1 MRAHHHRHRFQWK
14 ERSREGTG
22 KRFFGRGQFKLALLE
37 LLEAHPMHGYQ
48 LIKAMEEKTGG
59 LYSPSPGSIYPN
71 LQLLEEAGFIACTEQ
86 DGKKL
91 YTITDKG
98 KSYLRQHG
106 NIFAGVVVHPAN
118 GSKRENG
125 TEKCEKRRFR
135 HLVMEQPELI
145 RLLARVVEAACRNRS
160 TPFAAKLDLLMEQF
174 RTDLEQ
180 LLAEHSPADHAEE
193 DSKQSGS
200 DP

>member
-1 MRAHHHRHRFQWK
+1 MRAHHHRHRMHWK
-14 ERSREGTG
+14 ERGREGAG
-22 KRFFGRGQFKLALLE
+22 KRFFVRGQFKLALLE
-37 LLEAHPMHGYQ
+37 LLDAQPMHGYQ

-71 LQLLEEAGFIACTEQ
+71 LQLLKEAGYIACTEQ

-106 NIFAGVVVHPAN
+106 NIFCGFADHPAN
-118 GSKRENG
+118 GSEEEDGADKN
-125 TEKCEKRRFR
+125 EKRRFR

-145 RLLARVVEAACRNRS
+145 RLLALAVDAASRDRES
-160 TPFAAKLDLLMEQF
+160 PVAEKLDLLTEQF
-174 RTDLEQ
+174 RTNLEQ
-180 LLAEHSPADHAEE
+180 LLAEHSLAGHSEE
-193 DSKQSGS
+193 DGRT
-200 DP
+200 